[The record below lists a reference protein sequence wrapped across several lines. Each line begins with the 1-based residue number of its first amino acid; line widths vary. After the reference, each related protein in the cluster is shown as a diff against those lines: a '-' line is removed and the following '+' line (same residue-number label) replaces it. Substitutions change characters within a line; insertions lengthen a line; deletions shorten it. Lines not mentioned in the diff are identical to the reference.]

1 MRSAPA
7 LEERGEGFRK
17 IRGPF
22 QRDRNDPDL
31 GEYKRNIGIMWPSF
45 RNPLNKESS

>member
-7 LEERGEGFRK
+7 LEERTEGSGNP
-17 IRGPF
+17 GPF
-22 QRDRNDPDL
+22 QRDRNDLDL
-31 GEYKRNIGIMWPSF
+31 GEYKGSMGMMWPSF